1 MVQYVYACQVL
12 SWYGRA
18 FAYYDFSL
26 RNSRIFL
33 RLKDQRIYPPS
44 RLLKR
49 NKMGTQGD
57 IPILKIC
64 QQYLKYLP
72 PLRFHKRNK
81 MAHQEGTYQNLEE
94 QTTGMEW
101 NAPRRA
107 SIGDTFQFPRSVDE
121 NKKKNPPAATLSR
134 QWSHFKPIIDNS
146 QMTSVRPFHAFL
158 PTNGNRSVN
167 CRTIKQEF

>member
-44 RLLKR
+44 RLPKR

-107 SIGDTFQFPRSVDE
+107 SIGDTFQFPRSVAE
-121 NKKKNPPAATLSR
+121 NKKRIPPPQPFLDNGPISNLLSTTAKWR
-134 QWSHFKPIIDNS
+134 PSDHSTRSFQQMGID
-146 QMTSVRPFHAFL
+146 Q
-158 PTNGNRSVN
+158 
-167 CRTIKQEF
+167 